1 MMIKFAN
8 VIGSAEATLSP
19 SSSTSSMDDRSLDP
33 NSDEVQ
39 VATEAKELINVCDEI
54 KNRRLDV
61 SKRRDSG
68 NNANV
73 TMQATPR
80 SGQPPH
86 STSLQKSSKAMKQ
99 PSSIPSKSA
108 PINAKNSNISLS
120 SSSTSSTSSSLSSSS
135 ATSTSSSTT
144 NIINRQSSTY
154 STSSSLDDIEQ
165 SCAHIQPND
174 VIIDQNQAIAI
185 EVPPN
190 TLKIDLLPF
199 KAATEVHPEPGDIIE
214 FDRTLFSQWAIYV
227 GDGDVVV
234 IVATN
239 SPESEIANV
248 QRAPMIV
255 VARENFCRVNNKLLR
270 AKERNLLP
278 FHNEIVVRKA
288 LSKVGSTVPYNVMQC
303 NSEHYVTEWK
313 YGQRWS
319 DQAQVSLNSFKA
331 LRLQHANSIS
341 ESHNVLVNTLTE
353 VLSSPAVAAIPNC
366 GSLGIG
372 GVSAQSQTSPTAINQ
387 NFSTNA
393 ALSPY
398 GLGGGSSPI
407 QIQKHRFDRTIS
419 ISSSN
424 GATQSNSPPTLP
436 NYPIQSSSFN
446 TNGYQTQLSFF

>member
-1 MMIKFAN
+1 MIKFAN

-80 SGQPPH
+80 S
-86 STSLQKSSKAMKQ
+86 
-99 PSSIPSKSA
+99 
-108 PINAKNSNISLS
+108 
-120 SSSTSSTSSSLSSSS
+120 
-135 ATSTSSSTT
+135 
-144 NIINRQSSTY
+144 
-154 STSSSLDDIEQ
+154 
-165 SCAHIQPND
+165 
-174 VIIDQNQAIAI
+174 AIAI

-288 LSKVGSTVPYNVMQC
+288 LSKVSIN
-303 NSEHYVTEWK
+303 
-313 YGQRWS
+313 
-319 DQAQVSLNSFKA
+319 LNY
-331 LRLQHANSIS
+331 
-341 ESHNVLVNTLTE
+341 SH
-353 VLSSPAVAAIPNC
+353 
-366 GSLGIG
+366 
-372 GVSAQSQTSPTAINQ
+372 
-387 NFSTNA
+387 
-393 ALSPY
+393 
-398 GLGGGSSPI
+398 
-407 QIQKHRFDRTIS
+407 
-419 ISSSN
+419 
-424 GATQSNSPPTLP
+424 
-436 NYPIQSSSFN
+436 
-446 TNGYQTQLSFF
+446 